1 MTVELALIV
10 PRMPHPLLCPDASEG
25 YRALADAY
33 AEARRRIE
41 AVNPDLIVLYSAG
54 WTSILGH
61 QVQADPAPAGT
72 RRSGLPCARKHP
84 VHAAHGRRLP
94 RPWPKRAAPVVF
106 ICAPCPTRA
115 FPIDTGT
122 VTALKL
128 PNPDNR
134 FPASVVSCNMYAD
147 RAETVVLGKA
157 TADAMASQGRSVVA
171 VAVTNISHR
180 LHSAPVPPEQDRFA
194 SLKDDEWTRKLLE
207 ILDEGRLEDVSQLAR
222 TFTAQAHAD
231 FKLKGIWWL
240 ASCAGAHN
248 RYSGEVLAYA
258 PVQALD
264 VRSCPSSQMRLRSPT
279 GPDEDT
285 LDVYRGDRNVLAP
298 AGEVEPAASQPAP
311 APAPPPP
318 PNRLGHRSPSR
329 NGKSGCRGRNPGPL
343 PVQFVRMPGRVGDLL
358 YLSGVGPRQAG
369 TGRHPWRA
377 GSATPAVRRLE
388 YDIEAQTRAVI
399 DNVRRISPSGS
410 SLDRVLDVT
419 TFLVDMDR
427 DFKGYNRVYAE
438 PVGWDWSHPHHA
450 RHSSFAD
457 SNRDRAEGGGGC
469 GTPSRQPHR
478 CREWLS
484 RVSTTS
490 PGCVAADCRFFRAI
504 RRSLAMCCCRS
515 TTDRTSTCPPFTPRC
530 TWGAHTDAPSHYA
543 AGGATWEQC
552 LAGLPRSVSWVDVP
566 GTRGRR

>member
-41 AVNPDLIVLYSAG
+41 AVQPDLIVLYSAG
-54 WTSILGH
+54 WNSILGH
-61 QVQADPAPAGT
+61 QVQADPAPEWVHVDQDFHALGSIPYKLRMDPGFADAMTEAGQA
-72 RRSGLPCARKHP
+72 RGLRVRTVSYK
-84 VHAAHGRRLP
+84 G
-94 RPWPKRAAPVVF
+94 
-106 ICAPCPTRA
+106 

-128 PNPDNR
+128 LNPDNR
-134 FPASVVSCNMYAD
+134 FPASVVSCNIYAD

-157 TADAMASQGRSVVA
+157 AADAIRAQNRRVVA
-171 VAVTNISHR
+171 IAVTNISHR
-180 LHSAPVPPEQDRFA
+180 LHSVPVPPDQDRFA

-231 FKLKGIWWL
+231 SKLKGIWWL

-258 PVQALD
+258 PVQGAGCAVVSLKPDALA
-264 VRSCPSSQMRLRSPT
+264 VANLEF
-279 GPDEDT
+279 DEDDV
-285 LDVYRGDRNVLAP
+285 DVYRGDRNVLAP
-298 AGEVEPAASQPAP
+298 AGETASTAGTPAP
-311 APAPPPP
+311 SAPRRSEATPVAAKSPARRGTGRVDVAADRAP
-318 PNRLGHRSPSR
+318 
-329 NGKSGCRGRNPGPL
+329 K
-343 PVQFVRMPGRVGDLL
+343 PVGAYPHARRVGDLL

-369 TGRHPWRA
+369 TDAIPGGPIRNA
-377 GSATPAVRRLE
+377 DGVAQE

-399 DNVRRISPSGS
+399 DNVRRILEAAGS

-438 PVGWDWSHPHHA
+438 LLGGIGPTRTTLA
-450 RHSSFAD
+450 I
-457 SNRDRAEGGGGC
+457 RALP
-469 GTPSRQPHR
+469 TPIAI
-478 CREWLS
+478 ELK
-484 RVSTTS
+484 V
-490 PGCVAADCRFFRAI
+490 VAAAGDADLA
-504 RRSLAMCCCRS
+504 SLTGVM
-515 TTDRTSTCPPFTPRC
+515 
-530 TWGAHTDAPSHYA
+530 
-543 AGGATWEQC
+543 GG
-552 LAGLPRSVSWVDVP
+552 
-566 GTRGRR
+566 

>member
-61 QVQADPAPAGT
+61 QVQADPAPEWVHVDQDFHALGSIPYTLRMDPAFAEAVAEAG
-72 RRSGLPCARKHP
+72 RARGLHMRTVSYK
-84 VHAAHGRRLP
+84 G
-94 RPWPKRAAPVVF
+94 
-106 ICAPCPTRA
+106 

-128 PNPDNR
+128 LNPDNR

-157 TADAMASQGRSVVA
+157 TADAMASQGRRVVA

-231 FKLKGIWWL
+231 SKLKGIWWL

-258 PVQALD
+258 PVQGAGCAVVSLKPDALA
-264 VRSCPSSQMRLRSPT
+264 VANLEF
-279 GPDEDT
+279 DEDDV
-285 LDVYRGDRNVLAP
+285 DVYRGDRNVLAP
-298 AGEVEPAASQPAP
+298 AGEADPAASQPAP
-311 APAPPPP
+311 VPAPKPA
-318 PNRLGHRSPSR
+318 PSR
-329 NGKSGCRGRNPGPL
+329 TPARRGTGRVDVAADRAPK
-343 PVQFVRMPGRVGDLL
+343 PVGAYPHARRVGDLL

-369 TGRHPWRA
+369 TDAIPGGPIRDASGAP
-377 GSATPAVRRLE
+377 LE

-399 DNVRRISPSGS
+399 DNVRRILEASGS

-438 PVGWDWSHPHHA
+438 LLGGIGPTRTTLA
-450 RHSSFAD
+450 I
-457 SNRDRAEGGGGC
+457 RALP
-469 GTPSRQPHR
+469 TPIAI
-478 CREWLS
+478 ELK
-484 RVSTTS
+484 V
-490 PGCVAADCRFFRAI
+490 VAAAGDADLA
-504 RRSLAMCCCRS
+504 SLTGVAS
-515 TTDRTSTCPPFTPRC
+515 
-530 TWGAHTDAPSHYA
+530 G
-543 AGGATWEQC
+543 
-552 LAGLPRSVSWVDVP
+552 
-566 GTRGRR
+566 